1 MQPPS
6 HVRTRRTAGKESA
19 VRELDAEST
28 SVTEAVPW
36 PVSAHPEDIPFSP
49 GTRLRL
55 GVTQVRLVHALS
67 LDRLLVK
74 DLETGETRIVAR
86 ATVRPVDKSPAG
98 PDPQPIEGTNVS
110 DEQLAR
116 LTAREAVL
124 KPYVGGGELT
134 RKEARRLG
142 STLGVSART
151 VRRWLHRYRRAGD
164 ITGLMPRR
172 RGVQSGQRTLDPA
185 LDAIIRFAVEAKLKS
200 SGNCS
205 VRAVYEAIRGDCAA
219 IGKAVPARATVL
231 GRIKALKA
239 DPQSLPP
246 EVAQEVRSRRRL
258 VRGSAAAPHAL
269 SRVEIDHTLV
279 DTHIVDA
286 RDRGPL
292 GRPWLTIAMDVC
304 TRAILGFVLTFE
316 APSRLSVA
324 LCLRHAIYPK
334 EGWLKAIGARGPWPV
349 FGRPQYIYTDNGA
362 EFRSA
367 SFQMGCKRQH
377 IENGYRP
384 ARTPRFGGSIERL
397 IGTFMRR
404 MRLIPG
410 NTFNEILGK
419 RSPYPAQQAILTLE
433 DLELWFTNEITAYHH
448 ERHSTLGGA
457 PLAAW
462 EAAWRTPHGVVVPP
476 HPADPQTLF
485 ADLLPHALRVVKP
498 VGIDWHCLRYRSD
511 ALAPYVDPDIKRVV
525 RIDPRDISSIWLD
538 LPQGGHL
545 QVPWVN
551 AAWPRLSLWEWNE
564 IRARDGRRAKG
575 ADPELVRQCLA
586 DNDALIAA
594 RADRGEL
601 RARRRR
607 ARLERWRSDETR
619 QNAAP
624 SAPATQPRTRLSNRK
639 RGERGGRVPGQVPR
653 LPPLPRTQLEV
664 TRTSVESPVP
674 FEVLE

>member
-6 HVRTRRTAGKESA
+6 NVRTRRTAGKESA
-19 VRELDAEST
+19 ARELDAEPT
-28 SVTEAVPW
+28 SVTEAAPW

-49 GTRLRL
+49 ATRLRL
-55 GVTQVRLVHALS
+55 GATAVQLVHALS

-86 ATVRPVDKSPAG
+86 AGVRRIEAR
-98 PDPQPIEGTNVS
+98 PDEREPRPSAVS
-110 DEQLAR
+110 SITDEQLAQ
-116 LTAREAVL
+116 LTVREQLL
-124 KPYVGGGELT
+124 KPYADGRELT
-134 RKEARRLG
+134 GEEARRLG
-142 STLGVSART
+142 KTVGVSSRT
-151 VRRWLHRYRRAGD
+151 VRRWLRRYQRAGD
-164 ITGLMPRR
+164 IMGLLPGR
-172 RGVQSGQRTLDPA
+172 RGVQPGHRRLDPA
-185 LDAIIRFAVEAKLKS
+185 VDAIIRFAVEGRLKR

-205 VRAVYEAIRGDCAA
+205 VRSVYEAIRGDCEA
-219 IGKAVPARATVL
+219 IGKVAPARETIL
-231 GRIKALKA
+231 ERIKRMKA
-239 DPQSLPP
+239 DPEVLPAH
-246 EVAQEVRSRRRL
+246 VAREVRGRRRL
-258 VRGSAAAPHAL
+258 VRGSADAPHAL

-292 GRPWLTIAMDVC
+292 GRPWLTIAIDVC
-304 TRAILGFVLTFE
+304 TRVITGFVLTLE

-334 EGWLKAIGARGPWPV
+334 EDWLKSIGARGPWPV
-349 FGRPQYIYTDNGA
+349 FGRPRYAYTDNGRDL
-362 EFRSA
+362 RSA

-419 RSPYPAQQAILTLE
+419 RSPYPAQQAVLTLE

-448 ERHSTLGGA
+448 ERHSTLGMA

-476 HPADPQTLF
+476 HPADPHTLF
-485 ADLLPHALRVVKP
+485 TDLLPHALRAVKP
-498 VGIDWHCLRYRSD
+498 VGIDWHCLRYRGD

-607 ARLERWRSDETR
+607 ARVERWRSDETR

-624 SAPATQPRTRLSNRK
+624 SAPATQPRTRLSNQK
-639 RGERGGRVPGQVPR
+639 RGGRGGKVPGQVPR

>member
-1 MQPPS
+1 RQG
-6 HVRTRRTAGKESA
+6 A
-19 VRELDAEST
+19 
-28 SVTEAVPW
+28 
-36 PVSAHPEDIPFSP
+36 
-49 GTRLRL
+49 
-55 GVTQVRLVHALS
+55 
-67 LDRLLVK
+67 
-74 DLETGETRIVAR
+74 
-86 ATVRPVDKSPAG
+86 
-98 PDPQPIEGTNVS
+98 
-110 DEQLAR
+110 
-116 LTAREAVL
+116 
-124 KPYVGGGELT
+124 
-134 RKEARRLG
+134 
-142 STLGVSART
+142 LGVSART
-151 VRRWLHRYRRAGD
+151 VCRWLRRHRLAGD
-164 ITGLMPRR
+164 ITGLMPRP

-185 LDAIIRFAVEAKLKS
+185 VDAIIRFAVEGKLKS

-205 VRAVYEAIRGDCAA
+205 VRSVYEAIRGDCEA
-219 IGKAVPARATVL
+219 IGKSVPARETVL
-231 GRIKALKA
+231 SRIKALKA
-239 DPQSLPP
+239 DPQCLPP

-258 VRGSAAAPHAL
+258 VRGSAEAPHAL
-269 SRVEIDHTLV
+269 CRVEIDHTLV

-304 TRAILGFVLTFE
+304 TRVILGFVLTLE

-334 EGWLKAIGARGPWPV
+334 EQWLKRIGANGPWPV
-349 FGRPQYIYTDNGA
+349 FGRPRYIYTDNGA
-362 EFRSA
+362 DFRSA

-419 RSPYPAQQAILTLE
+419 RSPFPAQDASLTLQ

-448 ERHSTLGGA
+448 ERHRTLGMA

-462 EAAWRTPHGVVVPP
+462 EAAWRTPHGVVVPSYPVDP
-476 HPADPQTLF
+476 HTLF
-485 ADLLPHALRVVKP
+485 TDLLPHALRAVKP

-511 ALAPYVDPDIKRVV
+511 ALAPYVDPDTQRVI
-525 RIDPRDISSIWLD
+525 RFDPRDISSVWLE
-538 LPQGGHL
+538 LPGRGHL

-564 IRARDGRRAKG
+564 IRARDRRRAKG
-575 ADPELVRQCLA
+575 ADPQLVRQCLA
-586 DNDALIAA
+586 ENDALIAA
-594 RADRGEL
+594 RAAQGQL

-607 ARLERWRSDETR
+607 ARAERWHPEEAR
-619 QNAAP
+619 QEAAP
-624 SAPATQPRTRLSNRK
+624 PIQPRARHSQRKPDK
-639 RGERGGRVPGQVPR
+639 RGRKGRRQVLP
-653 LPPLPRTQLEV
+653 LPPLPRTQLSV

>member
-1 MQPPS
+1 MESRNSLP
-6 HVRTRRTAGKESA
+6 RRAAAKEGDAAS
-19 VRELDAEST
+19 VPKREPT
-28 SVTEAVPW
+28 SLTEAGPS
-36 PVSAHPEDIPFSP
+36 PVSVHPEDIPFSP

-55 GVTQVRLVHALS
+55 GATSLQLVHALS

-86 ATVRPVDKSPAG
+86 AEVRRADARPGEREPRPSAVSSITEAQLAQLTVR
-98 PDPQPIEGTNVS
+98 
-110 DEQLAR
+110 EQ
-116 LTAREAVL
+116 VL
-124 KPYVGGGELT
+124 KPYADGRELSGD
-134 RKEARRLG
+134 EAHRLG
-142 STLGVSART
+142 MSLGVSART
-151 VRRWLHRYRRAGD
+151 VRRWLRRYQRAGD
-164 ITGLMPRR
+164 LMGLLPGR
-172 RGVQSGQRTLDPA
+172 RGVQPGQRTLDPA
-185 LDAIIRFAVEAKLKS
+185 VDAIIRFAVEERLMR

-205 VRAVYEAIRGDCAA
+205 VRSVYEAIRGDCAA
-219 IGKAVPARATVL
+219 MGKAVPARETIL
-231 GRIKALKA
+231 GRIKGLKA
-239 DPQSLPP
+239 DPEVLPP
-246 EVAQEVRSRRRL
+246 HVAREVRGRRRL
-258 VRGSAAAPHAL
+258 VRGSADAPHAL

-292 GRPWLTIAMDVC
+292 GRPWLTIAIDVC
-304 TRAILGFVLTFE
+304 TRVIMGFVLTLE

-334 EGWLKAIGARGPWPV
+334 EEWLQAIGATGPWPV

-367 SFQMGCKRQH
+367 SFRMGCKREH

-419 RSPYPAQQAILTLE
+419 RSPYPAQDAILTLQ

-448 ERHSTLGGA
+448 ERHRTLGMA

-462 EAAWRTPHGVVVPP
+462 EAAWRTPQGVVVPA

-485 ADLLPHALRVVKP
+485 TDLLPHALRAVKP
-498 VGIDWHCLRYRSD
+498 AGIDWHCLRYRSD
-511 ALAPYVDPDIKRVV
+511 ALAAYVDPDTKRIV
-525 RIDPRDISSIWLD
+525 RFDPRDLSSIWLD
-538 LPQGGHL
+538 LPEGGHL
-545 QVPWVN
+545 QVPWLNV
-551 AAWPRLSLWEWNE
+551 AWPRLSLWEWNE

-575 ADPELVRQCLA
+575 ADPALVRQCLA
-586 DNDALIAA
+586 DNAALIAA

-607 ARLERWRSDETR
+607 ARAERWHPEDAR
-619 QNAAP
+619 QGAVP
-624 SAPATQPRTRLSNRK
+624 PTQPPARPSHRTRGK
-639 RGERGGRVPGQVPR
+639 RGGKVRRQAPP
-653 LPPLPRTQLEV
+653 LPPLPCTQLDV
-664 TRTSVESPVP
+664 TRTSVESAVP